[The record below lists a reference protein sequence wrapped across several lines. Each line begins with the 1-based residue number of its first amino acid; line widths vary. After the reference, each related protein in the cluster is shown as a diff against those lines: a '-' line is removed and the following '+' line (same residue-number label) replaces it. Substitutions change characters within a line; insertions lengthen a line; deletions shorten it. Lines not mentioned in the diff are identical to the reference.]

1 MADSTVSPEPTCDVD
16 GTCYCPL
23 TGVITTLSRKYA
35 MQLVS
40 IIGAHDSL
48 RFAEVEE
55 HLPGASTS
63 TISKRLDE
71 FQEAGLVSRTQY
83 DEIATKVY
91 EIVSGGADGVDQL
104 GEQYTKK
111 WDIPCTAFHPNWD
124 ELGQAAGP
132 ARNRHMA
139 EYADTPLALWDGE
152 SSGTR
157 ND

>member
-1 MADSTVSPEPTCDVD
+1 MADSTASPEPTCDVD

-40 IIGAHDSL
+40 IVGAHDSL
-48 RFAEVEE
+48 RFAEIEE

-83 DEIATKVY
+83 DEIPPRV
-91 EIVSGGADGVDQL
+91 
-104 GEQYTKK
+104 
-111 WDIPCTAFHPNWD
+111 
-124 ELGQAAGP
+124 
-132 ARNRHMA
+132 
-139 EYADTPLALWDGE
+139 EYALTDEGDEVRTRLEPLLEWATTN
-152 SSGTR
+152 S
-157 ND
+157 